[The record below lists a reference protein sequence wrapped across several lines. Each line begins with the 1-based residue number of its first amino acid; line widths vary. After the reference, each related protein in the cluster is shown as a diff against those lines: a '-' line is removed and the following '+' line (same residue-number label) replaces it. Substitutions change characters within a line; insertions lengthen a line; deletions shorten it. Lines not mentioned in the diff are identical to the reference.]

1 MEESHFG
8 YIMMRIKERS
18 AKIFVYVTL
27 IITLLSSLFPI
38 FWTITTSLKKRV
50 DTFAL
55 PPKFFNFSPTLD
67 NYKKLFSDPT
77 FVKVYLN
84 TILFTLGAAL
94 LSITIG
100 SLAAYAIARNPRFRG
115 KATLEILLIL
125 LRAMPGV
132 VLIVP
137 LYDLCSKLHLLGEM
151 PVLITIITV
160 FNLPFTIWMLT
171 PFFAAIPLELEEA
184 AMVDGLSTWQTF
196 RKVVVPLAM
205 PGISAA
211 AIFLSL
217 LTWNEFLVPVI
228 LGDQSTQT
236 LPVLISGFISAR
248 TLDWGP
254 MAAASSLA
262 IIPIA
267 LLTVFVQRKLVVGLS
282 LGALKE

>member
-1 MEESHFG
+1 MM
-8 YIMMRIKERS
+8 YIKKRL
-18 AKIFVYVTL
+18 AKIFVYSVLT
-27 IITLLSSLFPI
+27 ITLLGSLFPI
-38 FWTITTSLKKRV
+38 FWTISTSFKKRV

-55 PPKFFNFSPTLD
+55 PPKFFNFSPTID

-84 TILFTLGAAL
+84 TILFTLGAAF
-94 LSITIG
+94 LSICIG
-100 SLAAYAIARNPRFRG
+100 SLAAYALARNPRFRG
-115 KATLEILLIL
+115 KTTFEILLIL

-171 PFFAAIPLELEEA
+171 PFFAAIPIELEEA
-184 AMVDGLSTWQTF
+184 GMVDGLSTWQIF
-196 RKVVVPLAM
+196 RQIVIPLAL

-267 LLTVFVQRKLVVGLS
+267 VLTVFVQRKLVVGLS

>member
-1 MEESHFG
+1 
-8 YIMMRIKERS
+8 MRIKERS

>member
-1 MEESHFG
+1 MNQLKA
-8 YIMMRIKERS
+8 RA
-18 AKIFVYVTL
+18 AKVFVYVVLTVTL
-27 IITLLSSLFPI
+27 ISSLFPI
-38 FWTITTSLKKRV
+38 FWTISTSLKKRV
-50 DTFAL
+50 DTFAI

-67 NYKKLFSDPT
+67 NYKKLFADPT
-77 FVKVYLN
+77 FVKVYVN
-84 TILFTLGAAL
+84 TILFTVGAAL
-94 LSITIG
+94 LSICIG
-100 SLAAYAIARNPRFRG
+100 SLAAYAIARNPKFRG
-115 KATLEILLIL
+115 KGTLEILLIL

-137 LYDLCSKLHLLGEM
+137 LYDLCSKFHLLGNM
-151 PVLITIITV
+151 IVLIAIITV

-171 PFFAAIPLELEEA
+171 PFFASIPIELEEA
-184 AMVDGLSTWQTF
+184 GMVDGLSTWEIF
-196 RKVVVPLAM
+196 RKVVVPLAL

-248 TLDWGP
+248 NLDWGP

-267 LLTVFVQRKLVVGLS
+267 ILTVLVQRKLVVGLS

>member
-1 MEESHFG
+1 
-8 YIMMRIKERS
+8 MRDLKRRS
-18 AKIFVYVTL
+18 AKFFTYCV
-27 IITLLSSLFPI
+27 LSLAVFSALFPI

-50 DTFAL
+50 DTFSL

-67 NYKKLFSDPT
+67 NYKKLFSDPV
-77 FVKVYLN
+77 FLKVYLN
-84 TILFTLGAAL
+84 TALFTFGSAI
-94 LSITIG
+94 LSICIG
-100 SLAAYAIARNPRFRG
+100 SLAAYAIARNPKFHG
-115 KATLEILLIL
+115 KATLEIFLIL

-137 LYDLCSKLHLLGEM
+137 LYDLCAKLHLLGQL
-151 PVLITIITV
+151 PVLIVIITAL
-160 FNLPFTIWMLT
+160 NLPFTIWMLT
-171 PFFAAIPLELEEA
+171 PFFAAIPLEIEEA
-184 AMVDGLSTWQTF
+184 GMVDGLSTWQIF
-196 RKVVVPLAM
+196 RKIVVPLAL

-236 LPVLISGFISAR
+236 LPVFISGFISAR

-267 LLTVFVQRKLVVGLS
+267 ALTVFVQRKLVVGLS
-282 LGALKE
+282 FGALKE

>member
-1 MEESHFG
+1 
-8 YIMMRIKERS
+8 MRVKERS

-27 IITLLSSLFPI
+27 IVTLVSSLFPI

-84 TILFTLGAAL
+84 TILFTIGAAL
-94 LSITIG
+94 LSISIG

-171 PFFAAIPLELEEA
+171 PFFAAIPIELEEA

-196 RKVVVPLAM
+196 RKVVIPLAM

-267 LLTVFVQRKLVVGLS
+267 LLTVLVQRKLVVGLS

>member
-1 MEESHFG
+1 
-8 YIMMRIKERS
+8 
-18 AKIFVYVTL
+18 
-27 IITLLSSLFPI
+27 
-38 FWTITTSLKKRV
+38 V
-50 DTFAL
+50 DTFAI

-67 NYKKLFSDPT
+67 NYKKLFTDPT
-77 FVKVYLN
+77 FVKVYVN
-84 TILFTLGAAL
+84 TILFTVGAAL
-94 LSITIG
+94 LSICIG
-100 SLAAYAIARNPRFRG
+100 SLAAYAIARNPKFRG
-115 KATLEILLIL
+115 KGTLEILLIL

-137 LYDLCSKLHLLGEM
+137 LYDLCSKFHLLGNM
-151 PVLITIITV
+151 TVLIAIITV

-171 PFFAAIPLELEEA
+171 PFFASIPIELEEA
-184 AMVDGLSTWQTF
+184 GMVDGLSTWEIF
-196 RKVVVPLAM
+196 RKVVVPLAL

-248 TLDWGP
+248 NLDWGP

-267 LLTVFVQRKLVVGLS
+267 ILTVLVQRKLVVGLS